1 MPVIGDLI
9 RYTAGPLFG
18 AALLPLA
25 TKGMFSPLPVPER
38 FAKGFPHGVPIRPSQ
53 MRAEAQDTA
62 TMDSAVAAMQR
73 RYRELRMPVVIMAG
87 TMDRIVDHR
96 KHAVRLHQEIAHS
109 ALRLVPGVGHM
120 LHYAVPEQVV
130 DAIEASFNNPTTP
143 RSAAGKIELPQSASL
158 EIVASGP

>member
-1 MPVIGDLI
+1 MV
-9 RYTAGPLFG
+9 
-18 AALLPLA
+18 
-25 TKGMFSPLPVPER
+25 
-38 FAKGFPHGVPIRPSQ
+38 
-53 MRAEAQDTA
+53 
-62 TMDSAVAAMQR
+62 SAVAAMQR

-143 RSAAGKIELPQSASL
+143 RSAAGKVELPQSASL
-158 EIVASGP
+158 EIFASGP